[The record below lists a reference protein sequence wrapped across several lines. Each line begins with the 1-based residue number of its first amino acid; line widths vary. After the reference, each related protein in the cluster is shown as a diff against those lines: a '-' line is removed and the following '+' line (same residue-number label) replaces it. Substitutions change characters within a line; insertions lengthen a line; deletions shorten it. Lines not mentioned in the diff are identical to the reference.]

1 MSHPVQIP
9 CPCPGTPHP
18 DGDTVELREKL
29 GLAAGIAVQRLV
41 IEANTSTRSMEAAE
55 LSGVLAEGYL
65 LHGVEAWT
73 LIDENGSLVPVTKDT
88 IRARLLADFSVA
100 APVAEAADG
109 LYMAA
114 VILPLV
120 KKAERSSPTT
130 PTNGS
135 TSANQGGSRPRPKRS
150 KPSSTTTTL
159 TVATETT
166 SIPLAGVSSS

>member
-29 GLAAGIAVQRLV
+29 GLAAGIAVQRMI
-41 IEANTSTRSMEAAE
+41 IEANQGRADTAE
-55 LSGVLAEGYL
+55 LTGKLGEGYL

-73 LIDENGSLVPVTKDT
+73 LIDENGSLIPVNENT
-88 IRARLLADFSVA
+88 IRARLLTDFTVA
-100 APVAEAADG
+100 APIADAADD

-114 VILPLV
+114 VISPLV